1 MCREIVVGSRVR
13 FIPDCEPRWLDIEM
27 YNRTRLDVIAVRGGW
42 VTVRTMGGTVRR
54 MRTPE
59 FRELFLTD
67 ADDGYADDGY
77 ADDGYADDG
86 YADADDG
93 NAVHVWVSG
102 FRLKYADRTAAII
115 EYVRSACN
123 VGIMV
128 DRQFA
133 TMRGE

>member
-1 MCREIVVGSRVR
+1 MSRKIVVGSRVR
-13 FIPDCEPRWLDIEM
+13 FVPDCEPRWLDIEM

-42 VTVRTMGGTVRR
+42 VTVRTMGGTMRK

-67 ADDGYADDGY
+67 ADDGYAD
-77 ADDGYADDG
+77 ADDG

-93 NAVHVWVSG
+93 SAVHIWVSG